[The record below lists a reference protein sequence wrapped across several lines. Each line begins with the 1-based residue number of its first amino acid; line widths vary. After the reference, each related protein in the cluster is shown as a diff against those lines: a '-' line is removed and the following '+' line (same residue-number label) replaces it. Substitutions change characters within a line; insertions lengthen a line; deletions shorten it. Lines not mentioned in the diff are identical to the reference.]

1 MRRPDQ
7 LIEIAPIYVLSTSQ
21 EASFVRS
28 MASPVEKTLS
38 RSRSLLVDLTLLQK
52 RRRGSNAISE
62 RVVQHEMRVRI
73 TNFLA
78 FAFLDCAFAFNS

>member
-1 MRRPDQ
+1 
-7 LIEIAPIYVLSTSQ
+7 
-21 EASFVRS
+21 
-28 MASPVEKTLS
+28 MASPVEKALS

-78 FAFLDCAFAFNS
+78 FAFLDCAFASILEFRANLTGSRPLPIGGGRCDFAFR